1 MSNKLTQKE
10 VNMYGFYTLA
20 SGLGN
25 AVPKSSPYLCVNFLG
40 DILINAALFVST
52 N

>member
-25 AVPKSSPYLCVNFLG
+25 AVQELYYNVH
-40 DILINAALFVST
+40 D
-52 N
+52 